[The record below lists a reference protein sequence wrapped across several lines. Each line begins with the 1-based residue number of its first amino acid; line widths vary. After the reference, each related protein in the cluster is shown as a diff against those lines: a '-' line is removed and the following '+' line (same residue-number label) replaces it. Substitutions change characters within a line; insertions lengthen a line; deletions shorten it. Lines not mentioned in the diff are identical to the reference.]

1 MSDTKLY
8 LWRIKHDGRNGRAQY
23 KYLSVTALGVKH
35 HADAHKADV
44 YPVDSEEGSILEDY
58 REASNGLVTR
68 RASRRKSDRSL
79 GGINITLNSS
89 LGTVAMLRAQADRLQ
104 AVTAHAPILKEHEY
118 DLLQSICVAVERRIA
133 DCREQLGIT
142 AGGRQR
148 DR

>member
-8 LWRIKHDGRNGRAQY
+8 LWRIKHNDRNGRAQY

-44 YPVDSEEGSILEDY
+44 YQVDSEEGSILEDY
-58 REASNGLVTR
+58 RKASDGLVTR
-68 RASRRKSDRSL
+68 RESRRKNVRSL

-104 AVTAHAPILKEHEY
+104 AVTAHAPILEEY
-118 DLLQSICVAVERRIA
+118 EYELLQEICTAVRRRIA
-133 DCREQLGIT
+133 DCRTQLGIT